1 MGLYALL
8 YLLMQNSKE
17 YEMVEGYMSI
27 KETAEKWGITPR
39 RVQVL
44 CASGRIDGAGKLGR
58 EWAIPIDAERPKDE
72 RITTGEYRNWRKKEQ
87 EKD

>member
-1 MGLYALL
+1 
-8 YLLMQNSKE
+8 
-17 YEMVEGYMSI
+17 MVEGYMSI

-44 CASGRIDGAGKLGR
+44 CASGRIAGAGKLGR
-58 EWAIPIDAERPKDE
+58 EWAIPVDAERPKDE

-87 EKD
+87 EDS